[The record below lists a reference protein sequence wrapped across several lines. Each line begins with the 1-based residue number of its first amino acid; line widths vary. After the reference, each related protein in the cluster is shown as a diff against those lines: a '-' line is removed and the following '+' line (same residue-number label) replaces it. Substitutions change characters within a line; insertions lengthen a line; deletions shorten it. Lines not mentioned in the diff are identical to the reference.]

1 MPLEHLYPLGED
13 NAAKVVEVE
22 RLRKEVEGLKGLLL
36 PHYMGCGDER
46 AVASSSSLMSIH

>member
-1 MPLEHLYPLGED
+1 VIERVEVLGVD

-36 PHYMGCGDER
+36 PQYRGCGDER
-46 AVASSSSLMSIH
+46 AVASSSSLMSIP